1 MTSFFTDIGQ
11 EIVSGIALGSIYA
24 LIALGFIL
32 IYKATEVVNFAQGEL
47 MMVGAY
53 VNFFLIQTFTGS
65 LGVPTIWTF
74 LFGLLG
80 SIIFAVI
87 FGWFLD
93 LIINRPM
100 RDEPVFSIIM
110 ATISIGIV
118 LRALVGLIAG
128 PMSLVPP
135 SPFGG
140 AYIKL
145 GGIII
150 SVLDIFIIGSAIVLV
165 SVFYYFF
172 NKTRWGLAMQATSE
186 DPIAAEL
193 MGVPVTRVYTLVWI
207 FAAIVAAVSGVLLAP
222 RVTILDTN
230 IGFLGLKAFPAAVL
244 GGFGSIPGAIVGGV
258 ILGII
263 ETISMGTLSFHF
275 EWIKEINDIIVW
287 IVLIAVLMI
296 KPTGIMGTEE
306 IKKV

>member
-53 VNFFLIQTFTGS
+53 VNFFLIQTFTSS

-93 LIINRPM
+93 LVINRPM

-140 AYIKL
+140 DYIKL
-145 GGIII
+145 GGILIP
-150 SVLDIFIIGSAIVLV
+150 VLDIFIIGSAIVLV
-165 SVFYYFF
+165 SVFSYFF

-244 GGFGSIPGAIVGGV
+244 GGFGSRIVTRGANNTP
-258 ILGII
+258 LTAA
-263 ETISMGTLSFHF
+263 TIAANIHT
-275 EWIKEINDIIVW
+275 
-287 IVLIAVLMI
+287 
-296 KPTGIMGTEE
+296 
-306 IKKV
+306 KV